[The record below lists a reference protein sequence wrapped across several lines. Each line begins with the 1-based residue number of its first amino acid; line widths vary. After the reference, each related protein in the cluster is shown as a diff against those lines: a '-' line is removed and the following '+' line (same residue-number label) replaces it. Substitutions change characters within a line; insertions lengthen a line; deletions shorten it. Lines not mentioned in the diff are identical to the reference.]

1 MKMNEEKEYVISR
14 DSSGFVNISDVACDV
29 ILELR
34 YYSTYNFIGDRIDGY
49 LQPIALLTKEA
60 AAALKA
66 ASNEA
71 VSNGYRI
78 KIYDAYRPQRAVEHF
93 LRWAKDLSDTRM
105 KSIFYPEVSKVNL
118 FSEGYI
124 AEHSGHSRGSTVDI
138 TLFDMD
144 KGCDADMGGYFD
156 YFGEIS
162 HSDYKEL
169 DEKQYNNRMLLKRIM
184 VNSGF
189 TPLRE
194 EWWHFT
200 LEDEPFKDTYFDFAI
215 SRR

>member
-1 MKMNEEKEYVISR
+1 MNEEKEYVISR

-49 LQPIALLTKEA
+49 HEPIALLTKEA
-60 AAALKA
+60 ALALKA
-66 ASNEA
+66 ASDEA
-71 VSNGYRI
+71 LENGYRI
-78 KIYDAYRPQRAVEHF
+78 KIYDAYRPQMAVEHF
-93 LRWAKDLSDTRM
+93 VRWAKDLSDTRM
-105 KSIFYPEVSKVNL
+105 KNIFYPEVSKENL

-124 AEHSGHSRGSTVDI
+124 AEHSGHSRGSTIDI
-138 TLFDMD
+138 TLFDMA
-144 KGCDADMGGYFD
+144 KGCEADMGGYFD
-156 YFGEIS
+156 YFGAVS

-184 VNSGF
+184 VNCGF
-189 TPLRE
+189 SPLRE

>member
-1 MKMNEEKEYVISR
+1 MNEEKEYVLSR
-14 DSSGFVNISDVACDV
+14 DSSDFVNISDVAGDV
-29 ILELR
+29 VLELR

-49 LQPIALLTKEA
+49 RAPIALLTKEA

-66 ASNEA
+66 ASSEA
-71 VSNGYRI
+71 VRNGYRI

-93 LRWAKDLSDTRM
+93 VRWAKDLNDTRM
-105 KSIFYPEVSKVNL
+105 KSIFYPEVSKENL
-118 FSEGYI
+118 FLEGYI

-138 TLFDMD
+138 TLFDMG
-144 KGCDADMGGYFD
+144 KGCEADMGGYFD

-169 DEKQYNNRMLLKRIM
+169 DEKQYNNRMLLRRIM
-184 VNSGF
+184 VNCGF

-200 LEDEPFKDTYFDFAI
+200 LEDEPFRDTYFDFAI
-215 SRR
+215 SSR

>member
-1 MKMNEEKEYVISR
+1 MNEEKEYVISR
-14 DSSGFVNISDVACDV
+14 DSSDFVNISDVAGDV
-29 ILELR
+29 VLELR

-49 LQPIALLTKEA
+49 LEPIALLTKEA

-66 ASNEA
+66 ASDEA
-71 VSNGYRI
+71 VRNGYRI

-93 LRWAKDLSDTRM
+93 VRWAKDLNDTRM
-105 KSIFYPEVSKVNL
+105 KSIFYPEVSKENL
-118 FSEGYI
+118 FLEGYI

-138 TLFDMD
+138 TLFDMV
-144 KGCDADMGGYFD
+144 KGGEADMGGYFD

-169 DEKQYNNRMLLKRIM
+169 DEKQYNNRMLLRRIM
-184 VNSGF
+184 VNCGF

-200 LEDEPFKDTYFDFAI
+200 LEDEPFRDTYFDFAI
-215 SRR
+215 SSR

>member
-1 MKMNEEKEYVISR
+1 MNEEKEYVISR
-14 DSSGFVNISDVACDV
+14 DSSDFVNISDVAGDV
-29 ILELR
+29 VLELR

-49 LQPIALLTKEA
+49 LEPIALLTKEA

-66 ASNEA
+66 ASSEA
-71 VSNGYRI
+71 VRNGYRI

-93 LRWAKDLSDTRM
+93 VRWAKDLNDTRM
-105 KSIFYPEVSKVNL
+105 KSIFYPEVSKENL
-118 FSEGYI
+118 FLEGYI

-138 TLFDMD
+138 TLFDMA
-144 KGCDADMGGYFD
+144 KGCEADMGGYFD

-169 DEKQYNNRMLLKRIM
+169 DEKQYNNRMLLRRIM
-184 VNSGF
+184 VNCGF

-200 LEDEPFKDTYFDFAI
+200 LEDEPFRDTYFDFAI
-215 SRR
+215 SSR

>member
-1 MKMNEEKEYVISR
+1 MNEEKEYIISR
-14 DSSGFVNISDVACDV
+14 DSSGFVNISDIAGDV
-29 ILELR
+29 VLELR

-49 LQPIALLTKEA
+49 LEPIALLTKEA

-66 ASNEA
+66 ASSEA
-71 VSNGYRI
+71 VRNGYRI
-78 KIYDAYRPQRAVEHF
+78 KVYDAYRPQRAVEHF
-93 LRWAKDLSDTRM
+93 VRWAKDLNDTRM
-105 KSIFYPEVSKVNL
+105 KSIFYPEVSKENL
-118 FSEGYI
+118 FLEGYI

-144 KGCDADMGGYFD
+144 KGCEADMGGYFD

-169 DEKQYNNRMLLKRIM
+169 DEKQYNNRMLLRRIM
-184 VNSGF
+184 VNCGF

-200 LEDEPFKDTYFDFAI
+200 LEDEPFRDTYFDFAI
-215 SRR
+215 SSR

>member
-14 DSSGFVNISDVACDV
+14 DSSDFVNISDVAGDV
-29 ILELR
+29 VLELR

-49 LQPIALLTKEA
+49 LEPIALLTKEA

-66 ASNEA
+66 ASDEA
-71 VSNGYRI
+71 VRNGYRI

-93 LRWAKDLSDTRM
+93 VRWAKDLNDTRM
-105 KSIFYPEVSKVNL
+105 KSIFYPEVSKENL
-118 FSEGYI
+118 FLEGYI

-138 TLFDMD
+138 TLFDMA
-144 KGCDADMGGYFD
+144 KGGEADMGGYFD

-169 DEKQYNNRMLLKRIM
+169 DEKQYNNRMLLRRIM
-184 VNSGF
+184 VNCGF

-200 LEDEPFKDTYFDFAI
+200 LEDEPFRDTYFDFAI
-215 SRR
+215 SSR

>member
-1 MKMNEEKEYVISR
+1 MNEEKEYIISR
-14 DSSGFVNISDVACDV
+14 DSSGFVNISDIAGDV
-29 ILELR
+29 VLELR

-49 LQPIALLTKEA
+49 LEPIALLTKEA

-66 ASNEA
+66 ASDEA
-71 VSNGYRI
+71 VRNGYRI

-93 LRWAKDLSDTRM
+93 VRWAKDLNDTRM
-105 KSIFYPEVSKVNL
+105 KSIFYPEVSKENL
-118 FSEGYI
+118 FLEGYI

-138 TLFDMD
+138 TLFDMA
-144 KGCDADMGGYFD
+144 KGCEADMGGYFD

-169 DEKQYNNRMLLKRIM
+169 DEKQYNNRMLLRRIM
-184 VNSGF
+184 VNCGF

-200 LEDEPFKDTYFDFAI
+200 LEDEPFRDTYFDFAI
-215 SRR
+215 SSR

>member
-1 MKMNEEKEYVISR
+1 MNEEKEYVISR
-14 DSSGFVNISDVACDV
+14 DSSDFVNISDVAGDV
-29 ILELR
+29 VLELR

-49 LQPIALLTKEA
+49 LEPIALLTKEA

-66 ASNEA
+66 ASDEA
-71 VSNGYRI
+71 VRNGYRI
-78 KIYDAYRPQRAVEHF
+78 KVYDAYRPQRAVEHF
-93 LRWAKDLSDTRM
+93 VRWAKDLNDTRM
-105 KSIFYPEVSKVNL
+105 KSIFYPEVSKENL
-118 FSEGYI
+118 FLEGYI

-138 TLFDMD
+138 TLFDMA
-144 KGCDADMGGYFD
+144 KGCEADMGGYFD

-169 DEKQYNNRMLLKRIM
+169 DEKQYNNRMLLRRIM
-184 VNSGF
+184 VNCGF

-200 LEDEPFKDTYFDFAI
+200 LEDEPFRDTYFDFVI
-215 SRR
+215 SSR

>member
-14 DSSGFVNISDVACDV
+14 DSSDFVNISDVAGDV
-29 ILELR
+29 VLELR

-49 LQPIALLTKEA
+49 LEPIALLTKEA

-66 ASNEA
+66 ASDEA
-71 VSNGYRI
+71 VRNGYRI

-93 LRWAKDLSDTRM
+93 VRWAKDLNDTRM
-105 KSIFYPEVSKVNL
+105 KSIFYPEVSKENL
-118 FSEGYI
+118 FLEGYI

-138 TLFDMD
+138 TLFDMA
-144 KGCDADMGGYFD
+144 KGCEADMGGYFD

-169 DEKQYNNRMLLKRIM
+169 DEKQYNNRMLLRRIM
-184 VNSGF
+184 VNCGF

-200 LEDEPFKDTYFDFAI
+200 LEDEPFRDTYFDFAI
-215 SRR
+215 SSR

>member
-1 MKMNEEKEYVISR
+1 MNEEKEYVISR
-14 DSSGFVNISDVACDV
+14 DSSDFVNISDVAGDV
-29 ILELR
+29 VLELR

-49 LQPIALLTKEA
+49 LEPIALLTKEA

-66 ASNEA
+66 ASDEA
-71 VSNGYRI
+71 VRNGYRI
-78 KIYDAYRPQRAVEHF
+78 KVYDAYRPQRAVEHF
-93 LRWAKDLSDTRM
+93 VRWAKDLNDTRM
-105 KSIFYPEVSKVNL
+105 KSIFYPEVSKENL
-118 FSEGYI
+118 FLEGYI

-138 TLFDMD
+138 TLFDMA
-144 KGCDADMGGYFD
+144 KGCEADMGGYFD

-169 DEKQYNNRMLLKRIM
+169 DEKQYNNRMLLRRIM
-184 VNSGF
+184 VNCGF

-200 LEDEPFKDTYFDFAI
+200 LEDEPFRDTYFDFAI
-215 SRR
+215 SSR